1 MVLTLCR
8 YVNAQGEVIE
18 RFLGL
23 KEVADITSSSLKA
36 ALDGM
41 LAFHGLSISKI
52 CGQGYDGHLT

>member
-52 CGQGYDGHLT
+52 RRQGYDGHLT

>member
-52 CGQGYDGHLT
+52 RGQGV